1 MSVLDRLR
9 SAFAPQPA
17 LPAPSTDAA
26 LLPHVRS
33 DIGSESFTTMDLNDP
48 YLIPFLRNG
57 TETSSGATVTP
68 RTALFNTTCFRCID
82 LIASAIG
89 MLPLKL
95 RRRLANGDSE
105 AAEQHPLYDVLYD
118 KPNGFQTAFEFRS
131 HMQAMVLIHDKG
143 AFARIIW
150 GVVGPQRG
158 KAMALIPLDP
168 ARMTVKLESD
178 WTVTYKWRND
188 AGQNVPLQA
197 KDVFHLR
204 GLSTD
209 GVNSLS
215 RVQVAKE
222 AIGLAQQAERASGRL
237 FSNGSL
243 IGGALQHKGVLSD
256 EAHERLKSDLE
267 ERYSGAE
274 NAHRWMILEEG
285 MEAKPV
291 AGTSREAQTIEQ
303 RKHQVEEIARVFG
316 VPRPLVG
323 MDDTSWGSGI
333 EQLSHGFVRYGLAPW
348 FVAWEQAIARCL
360 LSQDERKEGYYAKFN
375 AGALLRGSM
384 KDQAEFFARALGSG
398 GGKPWMTQ
406 NEVREAFDQNRHPDG
421 DDLDTPAPEPVKP
434 DDGKGDPSED
444 PTPPTGKPKEGDDA
458 ED

>member
-1 MSVLDRLR
+1 MTMMDRIRSVLLP
-9 SAFAPQPA
+9 SPSE
-17 LPAPSTDAA
+17 PAPVAGNPS
-26 LLPHVRS
+26 HVRN
-33 DIGSESFTTMDLNDP
+33 DIGSEAFTAMDLNDP

-57 TETSSGATVTP
+57 TETSSGAVVTAKS
-68 RTALFNTTCFRCID
+68 ALFNTTCFRCID
-82 LIASAIG
+82 LISSAIG

-95 RRRLANGDSE
+95 RLRLANGDSK
-105 AAEQHPLYDVLYD
+105 AADDHPLYDVLYD

-131 HMQAMVLIHDKG
+131 HMQAMALIHDKG

-150 GVVGPQRG
+150 GVLGPQKG
-158 KAMALIPLDP
+158 KAVALIPLDP
-168 ARMTVKLESD
+168 TRMTVKLEAD
-178 WTVTYKWRND
+178 WTVSYKWRNE
-188 AGQNVPLQA
+188 AGQNVPLQP

-237 FSNGSL
+237 FSNGAL

-256 EAHERLKSDLE
+256 EAHARLKNDLE

-285 MEAKPV
+285 MEAKAV
-291 AGTSREAQTIEQ
+291 AGTSRESQTIEQ

-384 KDQAEFFARALGSG
+384 KDQAEFFAKALGSG

-406 NEVREAFDQNRHPDG
+406 NEVREAFDQNRHKDG
-421 DDLDTPAPEPVKP
+421 DDLDTPAPVEPVKP
-434 DDGKGDPSED
+434 ADGEEGDTA
-444 PTPPTGKPKEGDDA
+444 PTPPAKGKPKEGDD